1 MKGLGRPHSVEPLPG
16 FTLIA
21 ECEYALALYA

>member
-1 MKGLGRPHSVEPLPG
+1 MKGLGRPRSVEPVPG

-21 ECEYALALYA
+21 ECE